1 VKRILLTLALAT
13 GLGSLPGFVT
23 VASAANKIYVV
34 HGIPNVPVNVWVNG
48 GEVLT
53 GFTFGTIA
61 GPLDLAAGDYNVELK
76 TTDNTAVIYAETLTV
91 PAGDGWNISIAAH
104 FNALGAP
111 DLTPF
116 INANTGIGD
125 GHARLGV
132 RHAAYAPAVDVV
144 VSGDVPKGKGGVL
157 LPGVV
162 STQGAVLDVPVD
174 DYAIWLRVSRNG
186 GKGNAKPVL
195 KPVNLSAEEGTAY
208 YIFAVGSVA
217 DGTFQYLIQ
226 VNP

>member
-1 VKRILLTLALAT
+1 MKRILLTLAIAI
-13 GLGSLPGFVT
+13 GLGLAPGFAA

-34 HGIPNVPVNVWVNG
+34 HGILNVPVNVWVNG
-48 GEVLT
+48 GEVLSN
-53 GFTFGTIA
+53 FTFGTIA
-61 GPLDLAAGDYNVELK
+61 GPLDLPAGDYAIQLK
-76 TTDNTAVIYAETLTV
+76 TTDNASVIYSETLTV
-91 PAGDGWNISIAAH
+91 PAGDDWNISITAH
-104 FNALGAP
+104 VNAVGAP

-116 INANTGIGD
+116 INANTEIAEGQ
-125 GHARLGV
+125 ARLGV
-132 RHAAYAPAVDVV
+132 RHAAFAPAVDVV

-174 DYAIWLRVSRNG
+174 DYAIWLRVSKNG

-195 KPVNLSAEEGTAY
+195 KPVNLKAEEATAY